1 MSTKPIILRILSSD
15 NVAIAANKEG
25 IRKGDETLDGVI
37 AREDVPMGHKLALVD
52 FHPND
57 PVIRYGCV
65 IGRSIGTIP
74 RGTWV
79 QEHMLEIP
87 EAPDL
92 DQIHFTPTNHPVP
105 TPLEGYTFEG
115 YRNPDGTVGTKN
127 VLGISMSV
135 QCVAG
140 MANHIVEKIRREL
153 LPRYPNVDDVI
164 AISHTYGCGVAI
176 NAPAAIIPIRTI
188 HNLAR
193 NPNLGGEVMVLGLG
207 CEKLRPESILGDAPG
222 GDIVYLQDESLTGF
236 QGMVTS
242 IMQTAE
248 RHLQKL
254 NARKRETC
262 PVSDLVV
269 VMQCGGSDAFS
280 GLTGN
285 PVSGFAADLIVVIVG
300 PSGIGAFREAVE
312 RFCRQHR
319 IVPIGIV
326 LRPGGI
332 EVIAAVGHYI
342 KRFIAG
348 IPFHTHDAAEAGG
361 HAFTVGSA
369 VLVQFIGLKF
379 PDACVRIQQ
388 RTGFHTGRVRGA
400 VFFLTGIG
408 GAAERNV
415 DIALVVERNGFAIV
429 FPRPAAILHDD
440 LRFCGGH
447 QFTRFEFVSVHKGF
461 RAGIKISVMDAHF
474 GGVSS
479 FVAEGS
485 EVDDAIGFTI
495 SIGIAEGIVDAVF
508 LHAASFDVD
517 ISVVIDS
524 QVAGQTREAVYHY
537 CGLKT
542 GGYHQFIHQF
552 FGLRPIGRYKSGR
565 RDHQGDQGKDR
576 GSHIHDAS
584 VSGERLCQ

>member
-164 AISHTYGCGVAI
+164 VISHTYGCGVAI
-176 NAPAAIIPIRTI
+176 NAPAAIIPIQTI

-269 VMQCGGSDAFS
+269 GMQCGGSDAFS

-285 PVSGFAADLIVVIVG
+285 PVSGFAADLIVRTGGTVFFSEVTEVRDAIVQL
-300 PSGIGAFREAVE
+300 VE
-312 RFCRQHR
+312 R
-319 IVPIGIV
+319 
-326 LRPGGI
+326 
-332 EVIAAVGHYI
+332 AADESVAQQLIDEMRWYDRYLHQ
-342 KRFIAG
+342 
-348 IPFHTHDAAEAGG
+348 
-361 HAFTVGSA
+361 GSA
-369 VLVQFIGLKF
+369 DRSANTTPGNKKGGLSNIVEKAMGSVVKSGTMPIVDVVSPGDRIRKKGLNFVATPASDFVCGTLQLAAGMNLHLFI
-379 PDACVRIQQ
+379 
-388 RTGFHTGRVRGA
+388 TGRGTPYG
-400 VFFLTGIG
+400 LTM
-408 GAAERNV
+408 APV
-415 DIALVVERNGFAIV
+415 
-429 FPRPAAILHDD
+429 
-440 LRFCGGH
+440 
-447 QFTRFEFVSVHKGF
+447 
-461 RAGIKISVMDAHF
+461 IKISSNSALANRWHDLIDFDA
-474 GGVSS
+474 GP
-479 FVAEGS
+479 VATGEK
-485 EVDDAIGFTI
+485 TI
-495 SIGIAEGIVDAVF
+495 EEMGWSLF
-508 LHAASFDVD
+508 HYMLDV
-517 ISVVIDS
+517 
-524 QVAGQTREAVYHY
+524 A
-537 CGLKT
+537 
-542 GGYHQFIHQF
+542 
-552 FGLRPIGRYKSGR
+552 SGR
-565 RDHQGDQGKDR
+565 KKVATDVLGLYNELVLFNPGP
-576 GSHIHDAS
+576 
-584 VSGERLCQ
+584 LT